1 MAPTRDF
8 RDTVAARV
16 AADPGF
22 ARALFA
28 EGAREL
34 PAGDADAGRA
44 LLRDYVK
51 ATVGFA
57 AVADDTGSNPKSV
70 MRMLGPDG
78 NPTIDSLSGLLASLR
93 RRTGVTLD
101 VTADVAAQA

>member
-1 MAPTRDF
+1 MALTKDF

-16 AADPGF
+16 ASDPEF
-22 ARALFA
+22 ARALLA
-28 EGAREL
+28 GACREL
-34 PAGDADAGRA
+34 LAGDLDTARV
-44 LLRDYVK
+44 LLRDYVN

-57 AVADDTGSNPKSV
+57 TVAEDMGSNAKSV

-78 NPTIDSLSGLLASLR
+78 NPTVGNLSGLLVSLQ

-101 VTADVAAQA
+101 VVAEAAG

>member
-1 MAPTRDF
+1 MPLTRDF

-16 AADPGF
+16 ADDPDF
-22 ARALFA
+22 ARALLA

-34 PAGDADAGRA
+34 LAGDADAGRA
-44 LLRDYVK
+44 LLRDYVN

-57 AVADDTGSNPKSV
+57 AVADDMGSNPKSV

-78 NPTIDSLSGLLASLR
+78 NPTIDSLSGLLASLQ

-101 VTADVAAQA
+101 VTADVAA

>member
-1 MAPTRDF
+1 MALTRDF

-16 AADPGF
+16 AADPDF
-22 ARALFA
+22 ARALLA

-34 PAGDADAGRA
+34 LAGDVDTARA
-44 LLRDYVK
+44 LLRDYVN

-57 AVADDTGSNPKSV
+57 AVAEDMGSNPKSV

-78 NPTIDSLSGLLASLR
+78 NPTVANLGSLLASLQ

-101 VTADVAAQA
+101 VTADVAA